1 MGCGVRRAYTFRLRP
16 TARQHVALGQCL
28 ASHRELYNAALQERR
43 DAWRLRKT
51 GVSYGEQSAQ
61 LKEIRAVR
69 PDVAVWSFSSQQAT
83 LRRLNRA
90 FASFFRR
97 VNAGQTPGYPR
108 FKPAHRFNGVEWPK
122 DGDGCRWQPDRNRA
136 YLQGIGHVRV
146 TIHRRVQGKVK
157 TIQVRRHGHRWLL
170 VLSCDQVPTRPL
182 EPTGAAVGV
191 DLGIASFAT
200 TSDGEHVSNPGYGR
214 VAAIRLSTAQ
224 QALARKQR
232 GSNNRAKARAKV
244 AARHRKLANQRRTFH
259 HQVARVLVAR
269 YDLLAVEDLKI
280 RNMVRRPPPRPD
292 PDQPGRF
299 LPNRAA
305 AKTGL
310 HRSIHDAGWAQFV
323 SILRAKA
330 EEAGRVMIDVDA
342 RHSSDRCEACGHT
355 AKDNR
360 VSQAVFSCREC
371 GHTVNADEHAARN
384 ILRAGLA
391 RLATVPAA

>member
-1 MGCGVRRAYTFRLRP
+1 VFRLRP

-61 LKEIRAVR
+61 LKEIRAAR

-90 FASFFRR
+90 FAAFYRR
-97 VNAGQTPGYPR
+97 VKAGQTPGYPR
-108 FKPAHRFNGVEWPK
+108 FKSAQRFSSVDWPK
-122 DGDGCRWQPDRNRA
+122 DGDGCRWQPDTRRV
-136 YLQGIGHVRV
+136 YLQGIGQVRATV
-146 TIHRRVQGKVK
+146 HRQVQGRVK
-157 TIQVRRHGHRWLL
+157 TIQVRRLGRRRWLL
-170 VLSCDQVPTRPL
+170 VLSFDQVPTRPL
-182 EPTGAAVGV
+182 EPAHTAVGV
-191 DLGIASFAT
+191 DVGIASFAT
-200 TSDGEHVSNPGYGR
+200 TSDGQHVPNPRWGR
-214 VAAIRLSTAQ
+214 AAAAKLATAQ

-232 GSNNRAKARAKV
+232 GSSNRCRARATV
-244 AARHRKLANQRRTFH
+244 AARHRKLANQRRNFH
-259 HQVARVLVAR
+259 HQAARALVAR
-269 YDLLAVEDLKI
+269 YDLLVIENLRI
-280 RNMVRRPPPRPD
+280 RNMVRRPNPRPD

-330 EEAGRVMIDVDA
+330 EEAGRVVIDVDA
-342 RHSSDRCEACGHT
+342 RHTSDRCEACGHT
-355 AKDNR
+355 TRENR
-360 VSQAVFSCREC
+360 ASQAVFACRRC

>member
-1 MGCGVRRAYTFRLRP
+1 LRP

-28 ASHRELYNAALQERR
+28 ASHRELYNAALQERQ

-61 LKEIRAVR
+61 LKDIREVR

-108 FKPAHRFNGVEWPK
+108 FKPAHRFDSVEWPK
-122 DGDGCRWQPDRNRA
+122 DGDGCRWQPNTRRV
-136 YLQGIGHVRV
+136 YLQGIGQVRATV
-146 TIHRRVQGKVK
+146 HRQVQGRIK
-157 TIQVRRHGHRWLL
+157 TIQVRRQGRRWLL

-182 EPTGAAVGV
+182 EPTEAAVGV

-200 TSDGEHVSNPGYGR
+200 TSDGEHFPNPGYGR
-214 VAAIRLSTAQ
+214 VAAIRLGTAQ
-224 QALARKQR
+224 QGLARKQR
-232 GSNNRAKARAKV
+232 GSNNRAKARATL
-244 AARHRKLANQRRTFH
+244 AARYRKLANQRRTLH

-269 YDLLAVEDLKI
+269 YDLLAVEDLTI
-280 RNMVRRPPPRPD
+280 DNMVRRPAPRPD
-292 PDQPGRF
+292 PGHPGRF

-310 HRSIHDAGWAQFV
+310 HRSIHDACWAQFV

-330 EEAGRVMIDVDA
+330 EEAGRVVIDVDA
-342 RHSSDRCEACGHT
+342 RHTSDRCEACGHT

-360 VSQAVFSCREC
+360 VSQAMFSCRGC

-391 RLATVPAA
+391 RLATVPAV